1 MWIRNLTALVV
12 LAATTG
18 ASGWSFLPPDEVPD
32 PDDYR
37 IHVVEDW
44 TVHVNKQL
52 LSFHSR
58 LTLDAMNVLQAQL
71 GRVVQALP
79 VNTLGRLRQVPIW
92 LELSVKSKIT
102 NAAAFYRSLR
112 RGGADDGR
120 SYPTEGSVVIREAQL
135 FAYHDQVLGLDHAG
149 ISRHYLE
156 AKKERPLRE
165 RSHRLRQTPA
175 GLRHGQRVGIL
186 RRIERSLFRPQRLLS
201 HQA

>member
-18 ASGWSFLPPDEVPD
+18 ASGWSFPPPDEVPD

-120 SYPTEGSVVIREAQL
+120 SYPTEGSVVIRKAQL

-156 AKKERPLRE
+156 AKKSGRYENVPTVYGR
-165 RSHRLRQTPA
+165 RLPA
-175 GLRHGQRVGIL
+175 YAMAS
-186 RRIERSLFRPQRLLS
+186 E
-201 HQA
+201 